1 MTLEQQYR
9 TLLAVSEA
17 VNAHLSLDGVLAAV
31 AGVLRPLVP
40 VDALG
45 IVTVDGET
53 LRPHAVHIEGQTPRT
68 GESLHEAVA
77 RLLELSRDEYE
88 ARFGRPMAFDGSGT
102 QYVGQTRAAD
112 TCADLR
118 EHRRYAEDER
128 LLNYGVG
135 GDAPP
140 PPLSAGRRGGCHTVA
155 PGAARPVTPPWGGGA
170 PPPTPLFAAGRLV
183 GSITFARGEARPFTA
198 AEVDLLE
205 QISGPVAGAVT
216 NALAYEEI
224 ARLKNRLEEENLA
237 LRRDIDEHFMLDD
250 IIGASPALRSV
261 LAQVEKVAGT
271 SSTVLITGETGTGKE
286 LVARAIHR
294 HSARAA
300 RAMIKANL
308 AALPDSLIA
317 SELFGHERG
326 AFTGAV
332 QRRVG
337 RFELASGGSLFL
349 DEIGEL
355 PADMQVALLR
365 VLQEGEFER
374 VGGTTTIRTDARV
387 IAATNRDLAGDVAS
401 GRFRSDLFYRLNVFP
416 VHVPPLR
423 ERKEDIPILVEYF
436 AARHG
441 ARLGRR
447 FDAISRKVMTQL
459 TAYDWPGNIREL
471 QNIVERAAILSE
483 GPDLRFT
490 VPGPPRTL
498 AASNRSSTPLVFSAG
513 TTLERQERAAI
524 ETALAE
530 SGGRVSGDDGAAS
543 RLGVPASTLESR
555 IKRLGIDKY
564 GFKRRP

>member
-135 GDAPP
+135 GGAPP
-140 PPLSAGRRGGCHTVA
+140 PPRGAGR
-155 PGAARPVTPPWGGGA
+155 GGGRPPPPPRAA
-170 PPPTPLFAAGRLV
+170 PPPPPPPLFAAGRLV

>member
-1 MTLEQQYR
+1 
-9 TLLAVSEA
+9 
-17 VNAHLSLDGVLAAV
+17 
-31 AGVLRPLVP
+31 
-40 VDALG
+40 
-45 IVTVDGET
+45 
-53 LRPHAVHIEGQTPRT
+53 
-68 GESLHEAVA
+68 
-77 RLLELSRDEYE
+77 
-88 ARFGRPMAFDGSGT
+88 MAWGAT
-102 QYVGQTRAAD
+102 
-112 TCADLR
+112 
-118 EHRRYAEDER
+118 
-128 LLNYGVG
+128 
-135 GDAPP
+135 PP
-140 PPLSAGRRGGCHTVA
+140 PPHTL
-155 PGAARPVTPPWGGGA
+155 GGGP

>member
-135 GDAPP
+135 GDPP
-140 PPLSAGRRGGCHTVA
+140 PPPGGGGRGGGRGPPA
-155 PGAARPVTPPWGGGA
+155 PGAAPPVHV
-170 PPPTPLFAAGRLV
+170 FAAGRLV

>member
-135 GDAPP
+135 GDPP
-140 PPLSAGRRGGCHTVA
+140 PP
-155 PGAARPVTPPWGGGA
+155 PVGGGR
-170 PPPTPLFAAGRLV
+170 GV